1 MPQNISRPAVISDRI
16 SISSAFRS
24 SRSLLQFATL
34 YPMTVL
40 FCLGMA
46 AAPISALAER
56 FDKIEVS
63 GTRRIDSEA
72 ALSQAEL
79 KAGDVSND
87 QIANAIKALYKTGF
101 FTQVSAIPKS
111 VGSSRVLV
119 LQVVE
124 KPQVRKVFI
133 VGNEAVSEEDLKDVF
148 NLGTNRFLD
157 RTRIAFLIRNAVS
170 YYQSKGYLDSS
181 FDYSV
186 VPVEDNQVDLT
197 LTVSE
202 GERYKIR
209 KIRFKGLDVMDSD
222 DLADAVQTKRYKWWS
237 SWITGTGRLNR
248 EMLENDKSLARQALL
263 DHGFLEATLS
273 EPEIDARDGDVT
285 ITFYVDEGKQ
295 YRVDGV
301 TVSGDALQSG
311 GNALEGIETQKGE
324 VFSAS
329 VARSDAFKVSDKYS
343 DEGYAFA
350 NVIPDTRINKEL
362 GLVALDYR
370 VTKGKKVS
378 VDEIKLR
385 GNDKTYDNVIRRELK
400 LAEQDEFSGTKLK
413 RSQRLLERLGYF
425 DEVSITTE
433 PTSVEDKVNLLV
445 NVKEGQTGRFSIG
458 AGFSSADGVLF
469 NTRLTENNLLGT
481 GRSATLDLDLGTERN
496 NVNLSFQ
503 DPRINDSYWSGTI
516 SALRNYRQYTD
527 FDRVLTGGSV
537 EAAYPLEEVFGE
549 SFEDFSFGLQYQL
562 LNVSIKDIDKD
573 GAAPLVINSEGDS
586 ISSSFIPRLTR
597 NTINNP
603 LDPKNGSRQNFSVEY
618 AGAGGDNEFWL
629 AEVRN
634 LWFYPMIETSAG
646 PLVLSL
652 RTSYSHG
659 ESLNDDPFPLYRRFF
674 PGGINSVRGYKNRR
688 LGPVDDKGNQY
699 GGAKEFVNNA
709 EVIFPIIKSAGL
721 KGVVFY
727 DVGQSFDDNK
737 SLDLGELRKAWGY
750 GLRWTSPLGPI
761 RIEFGIPIGKK
772 ENESSLVT
780 MFAFGAPF

>member
-1 MPQNISRPAVISDRI
+1 
-16 SISSAFRS
+16 
-24 SRSLLQFATL
+24 
-34 YPMTVL
+34 
-40 FCLGMA
+40 MA
-46 AAPISALAER
+46 ATSRYRVRTARVPLAVALIGLVAVVSGLASPVLAER
-56 FDKIEVS
+56 FDRIDVV
-63 GTRRIDSEA
+63 GTRRIDPDAAISQAGIKTGELSSEA
-72 ALSQAEL
+72 
-79 KAGDVSND
+79 
-87 QIANAIKALYKTGF
+87 IANAIKALYKTGF
-101 FTQVSAIPKS
+101 FAQVSAAAKNS
-111 VGSSRVLV
+111 GNARVLE
-119 LQVVE
+119 LKVVE

-133 VGNEAVSEEDLKDVF
+133 VGNEAISEDDLKDVF

-157 RTRIAFLIRNAVS
+157 RTRIAFLIRTAVS
-170 YYQSKGYLDSS
+170 YYQSKGYLDAS

-202 GERYKIR
+202 GVAYKIR
-209 KIRFKGLDVMDSD
+209 EIEFKGLSLMDED
-222 DLADAVQTKRYKWWS
+222 DLSAAIQTSRYKWWS
-237 SWITGTGRLNR
+237 SWITGTGRLNK

-263 DHGFLEATLS
+263 DNGFLEGSLS
-273 EPEIDARDGDVT
+273 EPEIEARDGDIKV
-285 ITFYVDEGKQ
+285 TFYVDEGRQ
-295 YRVDGV
+295 YRVDEIS
-301 TVSGDALQSG
+301 TSGDALDLG
-311 GNALEGIETQKGE
+311 GNPLENIETAKGE

-329 VARSDAFKVSDKYS
+329 KARADSFKVSDKFA

-350 NVIPDTRINKEL
+350 NVIPETRVNKEL
-362 GLVALDYR
+362 GLVSLDYR
-370 VTKGKKVS
+370 VAKGKKVS

-385 GNDKTYDNVIRRELK
+385 GNEKTYDNVIRRELK

-413 RSQRLLERLGYF
+413 RSQKLLERLGYF

-433 PTSVEDKVNLLV
+433 PTSADDKVNLLV

-469 NTRLTENNLLGT
+469 NTRLSENNLLGT

-503 DPRINDSYWSGTI
+503 DPRINDTYWSGT
-516 SALRNYRQYTD
+516 ATGLRNYRRYTD

-549 SFEDFSFGLQYQL
+549 SLEDFSFGLQYQL
-562 LNVSIKDIDKD
+562 LNVSIKDVDKT
-573 GAAPLVINSEGDS
+573 GSAPLVIASEGDTV
-586 ISSSFIPRLTR
+586 SSSFIPRLTR

-603 LDPKNGSRQNFSVEY
+603 LDPKEGSRQNFSIEY
-618 AGAGGDNEFWL
+618 AGVGGDNEFWV
-629 AEVRN
+629 AELKN
-634 LWFYPMIETSAG
+634 LWFYPFLETSAG
-646 PLVLSL
+646 PLVFSM

-659 ESLNDDPFPLYRRFF
+659 DSLDDDPFPLYRRFF

-688 LGPVDDKGNQY
+688 LGPVDERGNQY

-709 EVIFPIIKSAGL
+709 EVIFPIVKSAGL

-727 DVGQSFDDNK
+727 DVGQAFDDND

-761 RIEFGIPIGKK
+761 RIEFGVPIGKK
-772 ENESSLVT
+772 DGESKLVT